1 MPKEIILPVIAAD
14 FESGTIESWSKKE
27 GDTVAKGEVLLS
39 VETDKA
45 IVEIEAEDSG
55 VLGKIMVAAGTEDVP
70 VNAVIGFLLQEGE
83 SASDLDGLSA
93 SVESQP
99 VPTASELPSVSQEA
113 NAVAP
118 QDTAS
123 VAQQSADGGRIFAS
137 PLARRIAADL
147 GVEIKDLSGRGP
159 RGRIL
164 KADVELAASS
174 GSVAASTKS
183 TDATPVVEPESGRAY
198 TAIPHTNMRKTIAR
212 RLTESKRDVPH
223 FYLST
228 DAQLDALLAV
238 RKDFNA
244 RSPEGDGA
252 YKLSVNDFIIKACA
266 LAMRDVPYAE
276 LAGLLN
282 YLSVTTRPDIAIA
295 VRQISKFMRNPGPQ
309 HWKMAKRV
317 LAYLKGTSTM
327 GLTFQGGSPVVLY
340 GHSDSSHAEDKE
352 HSRSTSGFLTMLAGA
367 PINWGVKLQ
376 DDVSISTAE
385 SEFYGLYYLTLDVVG
400 FRELL
405 QELGFPQDGPTVID
419 CDNQSAISWAY
430 GKGRLSCQK
439 HIRLKYHFVQDA
451 VRTKDTEVH
460 YLETYRM
467 PADFLTKV
475 LGRELFQ
482 ACRDSVMTLP
492 NRRTSQLP
500 VQGGVK
506 VEDSNSEVT
515 SATSAF
521 QAPPASSESPA
532 PESNDAPECS
542 SSLDRDDRASF
553 PDLDNDLPLMVSSAL
568 VPRKTAST
576 ANKDTVFRRFSE
588 HELRQPITG

>member
-99 VPTASELPSVSQEA
+99 VPTASELPSASQEA

-174 GSVAASTKS
+174 GSVATSTKS
-183 TDATPVVEPESGRAY
+183 TDATPVVEPESGRAH

-266 LAMRDVPYAE
+266 LAMRDVPEVNSCWTEEAIHLHHNVDISVAVATDGGLITPIVQDADSKGLVAISNQVKD
-276 LAGLLN
+276 LAA
-282 YLSVTTRPDIAIA
+282 RA
-295 VRQISKFMRNPGPQ
+295 RQGK
-309 HWKMAKRV
+309 
-317 LAYLKGTSTM
+317 LKPVE
-327 GLTFQGGSPVVLY
+327 FQGGGFTISNLGMY
-340 GHSDSSHAEDKE
+340 G
-352 HSRSTSGFLTMLAGA
+352 TSNF
-367 PINWGVKLQ
+367 
-376 DDVSISTAE
+376 
-385 SEFYGLYYLTLDVVG
+385 
-400 FRELL
+400 
-405 QELGFPQDGPTVID
+405 
-419 CDNQSAISWAY
+419 SAIINPPQ
-430 GKGRLSCQK
+430 SC
-439 HIRLKYHFVQDA
+439 ILA
-451 VRTKDTEVH
+451 VGAGEQRAVVKEG
-460 YLETYRM
+460 
-467 PADFLTKV
+467 DFAIAT
-475 LGRELFQ
+475 
-482 ACRDSVMTLP
+482 VMTCTLSADHRSVNGDVAARFMQAFKRYIEDP
-492 NRRTSQLP
+492 FYMAASQL
-500 VQGGVK
+500 
-506 VEDSNSEVT
+506 
-515 SATSAF
+515 
-521 QAPPASSESPA
+521 
-532 PESNDAPECS
+532 
-542 SSLDRDDRASF
+542 L
-553 PDLDNDLPLMVSSAL
+553 
-568 VPRKTAST
+568 
-576 ANKDTVFRRFSE
+576 
-588 HELRQPITG
+588 